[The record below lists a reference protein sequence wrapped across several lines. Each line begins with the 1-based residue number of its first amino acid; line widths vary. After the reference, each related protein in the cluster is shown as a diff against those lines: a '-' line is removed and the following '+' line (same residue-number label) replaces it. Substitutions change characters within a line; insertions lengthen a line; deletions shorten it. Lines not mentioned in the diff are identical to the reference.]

1 MPTCGSKSRMTA
13 PDKPAK
19 KKRTGTA
26 PTCERKRKVSMR
38 LALAI
43 LAMDER
49 KQFGFQVNAKEIA
62 RRHNV
67 TYGTLRDAYY
77 HFKHGHIEMPIKPTP
92 LEELNDRRGLYEKM
106 RQLGLRMTALITNQL
121 EDATLRAEKASGLSH
136 VDAGNTDAERDYRQ
150 INKDVVFLARSLSG
164 MISLT
169 TQIDEG
175 WSSHLDDATRRL
187 KPHEPINPILP
198 IGASKQ
204 TAMLNAGETQRALQA
219 LEIPME
225 VTAASHAG
233 E

>member
-1 MPTCGSKSRMTA
+1 
-13 PDKPAK
+13 
-19 KKRTGTA
+19 
-26 PTCERKRKVSMR
+26 MR

-43 LAMDER
+43 LQMDER

-77 HFKHGHIEMPIKPTP
+77 HYRHGHIEMPIKPTP

-121 EDATLRAEKASGLSH
+121 EDATLRAEQASGCSK
-136 VDAGNTDAERDYRQ
+136 TDTAAAEGDRDYRQ
-150 INKDVVFLARSLSG
+150 INRDVVFLARSLSG

-169 TQIDEG
+169 AQIDEG
-175 WSSHLDDATRRL
+175 WSSHLDEQTRRL
-187 KPHEPINPILP
+187 NPPTPINPVLP
-198 IGASKQ
+198 IPGATQ
-204 TAMLNAGETQRALQA
+204 TAMLNSGETQRALQA
-219 LEIPME
+219 LEME
-225 VTAASHAG
+225 VVKPG